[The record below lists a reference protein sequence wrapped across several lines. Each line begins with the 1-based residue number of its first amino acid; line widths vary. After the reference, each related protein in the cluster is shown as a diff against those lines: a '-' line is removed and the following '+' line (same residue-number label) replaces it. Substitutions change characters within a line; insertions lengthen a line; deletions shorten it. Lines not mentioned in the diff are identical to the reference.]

1 MRSGGGSDGE
11 QPSSLSP
18 DPGQVVAEAQAEMDR
33 LVRLGNLQN
42 DPIRHPIQAL
52 SVHLGAFHKLI
63 EAARRPVGDNDIRR
77 LTSPADARNRGP
89 DSWWPVNRRTVLIAM
104 GALMLTFLTGTG
116 AGYWLRGA
124 AAVLV
129 GVHAGAERCE
139 DRPDGSRLC
148 WIPVYERLPATPS
161 GH

>member
-1 MRSGGGSDGE
+1 MRSGSGSDGD
-11 QPSSLSP
+11 QPTSLAP
-18 DPGQVVAEAQAEMDR
+18 DMERVVAEAQAEMDR

-52 SVHLGAFHKLI
+52 SVHLGAFSKLI
-63 EAARRPVGDNDIRR
+63 EAARRPVGDEDIRR
-77 LTSPADARNRGP
+77 LTSSAGAGDQTP
-89 DSWWPVNRRTVLIAM
+89 DRWWRVNRRTMLIGVATLMM
-104 GALMLTFLTGTG
+104 GFLAGTVT
-116 AGYWLRGA
+116 GYWLRGA
-124 AAVLV
+124 VPVLV

-161 GH
+161 EH